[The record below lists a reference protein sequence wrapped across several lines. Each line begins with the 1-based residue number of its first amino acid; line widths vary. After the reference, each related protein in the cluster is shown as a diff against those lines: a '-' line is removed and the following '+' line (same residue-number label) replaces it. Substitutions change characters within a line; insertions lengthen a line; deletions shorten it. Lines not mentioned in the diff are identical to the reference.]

1 MVEDDTIRSLPET
14 LGRHCPTCGARVADG
29 ATACSICGAAL
40 GSETG
45 EGEVGE
51 GPQRP
56 QGEAVGRSRVRQIL
70 RVAVLALIAVVVLVG
85 AAALGLRMSRGEI
98 STELPTFTPTVTFQP
113 TATSTATVT
122 PSITPTSPPTETPT
136 PVPPIEYTVVAGDTL
151 LAIAMEY
158 DVTVDE
164 LIAYNGMDSDAIGEG
179 QTLLIPAAT
188 PTPGPTPTPDPGQPT
203 ETPSPFILHTVR
215 AGDTLSTI
223 AEQYGVS
230 IDAVRAEN
238 ELPTSSQHIMVG
250 LVLVIPR
257 NTPTPT
263 PAPEFDATPTATP
276 VMRYPAPSM
285 LSPRDTATFV
295 GADAV
300 VALQWSSVGILEE
313 REFYQVEL
321 IVPTGEQ
328 NVTEQV
334 VLKSTVWR
342 VPGELFPP
350 ETVENRAFSWRVSVV
365 RQVTGADDA
374 TYKVISQSG
383 RRRTFSWVT
392 E

>member
-1 MVEDDTIRSLPET
+1 
-14 LGRHCPTCGARVADG
+14 
-29 ATACSICGAAL
+29 
-40 GSETG
+40 
-45 EGEVGE
+45 
-51 GPQRP
+51 
-56 QGEAVGRSRVRQIL
+56 
-70 RVAVLALIAVVVLVG
+70 
-85 AAALGLRMSRGEI
+85 
-98 STELPTFTPTVTFQP
+98 
-113 TATSTATVT
+113 
-122 PSITPTSPPTETPT
+122 
-136 PVPPIEYTVVAGDTL
+136 
-151 LAIAMEY
+151 
-158 DVTVDE
+158 
-164 LIAYNGMDSDAIGEG
+164 
-179 QTLLIPAAT
+179 
-188 PTPGPTPTPDPGQPT
+188 
-203 ETPSPFILHTVR
+203 
-215 AGDTLSTI
+215 
-223 AEQYGVS
+223 
-230 IDAVRAEN
+230 
-238 ELPTSSQHIMVG
+238 
-250 LVLVIPR
+250 
-257 NTPTPT
+257 
-263 PAPEFDATPTATP
+263 
-276 VMRYPAPSM
+276 M